1 MKKLNNVKR
10 VLLLTIIL
18 IIGMANKCFAMY
30 MKPTLTER
38 FIWSYGNL
46 ILIIE
51 IILGILFIASLV
63 GMIIAKIKNLDK
75 LLLKSKKMCEN
86 LFYYSINVIGIF
98 FAIIMFLEM
107 KPYECFK
114 PDFWEYFSFWDNL
127 VMLLIGILPS
137 IFMALSLFF
146 RLKSKSK
153 NKKISY
159 IILGIYII
167 LIIFIKLFG

>member
-1 MKKLNNVKR
+1 MKINNIKK
-10 VLLLTIIL
+10 VLLLTSIL
-18 IIGMANKCFAMY
+18 AIGMVNKCCAMY
-30 MKPTLTER
+30 MKPTPTEQ

-51 IILGILFIASLV
+51 IILSIFFVVSLV
-63 GMIIAKIKNLDK
+63 GMIIGKKKDLEQV
-75 LLLKSKKMCEN
+75 LLKSKKICEN
-86 LFYYSINVIGIF
+86 SFYYFINIIGLV

-107 KPYECFK
+107 QPYECFK

-137 IFMALSLFF
+137 IFVVASLFF
-146 RLKSKSK
+146 RLKSK

-159 IILGIYII
+159 IILGIYLI
-167 LIIFIKLFG
+167 LLIFIKLFG